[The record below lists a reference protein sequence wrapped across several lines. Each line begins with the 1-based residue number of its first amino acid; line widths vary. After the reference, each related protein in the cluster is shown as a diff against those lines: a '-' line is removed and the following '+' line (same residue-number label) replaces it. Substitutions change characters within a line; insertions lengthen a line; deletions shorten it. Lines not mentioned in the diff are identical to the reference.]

1 MVNGKSGNRV
11 LVVGSGFAGLAM
23 GIRLKQAGFDDFTI
37 LERSGEVGGTWL
49 DNSYPGAGCDV
60 ESHLYSL
67 SFEPNAK
74 WTRAF
79 APQKE
84 ILEYLVHCADKYDVR
99 RHVRFHAGVERAR
112 FDEAAATWHVD
123 IAGGERLSAA
133 VLVAGCGPLNRPST
147 PDIAG
152 LDTFAGKTFHSS
164 RWDHSVPLDGKRV
177 AVIGTGASAIQIVPA
192 IAPTVERLY
201 VYQRTAPWIVPKP
214 DRAFGPIERSLY
226 ARVPALQRMSR
237 YWIYLQREL
246 LGLGFGV
253 EPRILALAER
263 MARRYLAKSVADGAL
278 RAKLAPDYRMGCKRI
293 LPTNDW
299 YPTLQRPNVELVTDR
314 IERVLPGAVATTD
327 GRTREV
333 DAVVLAT
340 GFMASE
346 QVAPF
351 EVRGRG
357 GRDLGEAW
365 SDGAEAYLGS
375 TISGF
380 PNLFL
385 IVGPNTGLG
394 HTSMVVMIESQ
405 VRYVVDA
412 IRTMRERGL
421 ATVDVRPDAQA
432 SYNARI
438 QERLARTVWASGC
451 KSWYLTRTG
460 KNTTLWPGSTVE
472 FAYRTR
478 RFDADA
484 YDVERSSAARP
495 GSKRGARPFAAEQVA
510 HAALDRGEP
519 TRVAP

>member
-1 MVNGKSGNRV
+1 MVNGKDGNRV

-60 ESHLYSL
+60 ESHLYSF

-84 ILEYLVHCADKYDVR
+84 ILDYLVRCADKYDVR
-99 RHVRFHAGVERAR
+99 RHIRFHAGVQRAR
-112 FDEAAATWHVD
+112 FDETASLWHVD
-123 IAGGERLSAA
+123 IAGGERLRAR
-133 VLVAGCGPLNRPST
+133 VLVAGCGPLSRPST
-147 PDIAG
+147 PDISG
-152 LDTFAGKTFHSS
+152 LDSFKGKIFHSS
-164 RWDHSVPLDGKRV
+164 RWDHSFPLDGKRV

-192 IAPTVERLY
+192 IAPKVERLT
-201 VYQRTAPWIVPKP
+201 VYQRTPPWIVPKP
-214 DRAFGPIERSLY
+214 DRAFGPVERALY
-226 ARVPALQRMSR
+226 ARVPGLHRMSR
-237 YWIYLQREL
+237 YRIYLQREL

-253 EPRILALAER
+253 EPRILQLAER
-263 MARRYLAKSVADGAL
+263 MARRYLAKSVADRAL
-278 RAKLAPDYRMGCKRI
+278 RARLAPDYRMGCKRI

-299 YPTLQRPNVELVTDR
+299 YPTLQRPNVELVSDR
-314 IERVLPGAVATTD
+314 IERVLPGAVATSD

-333 DAVVLAT
+333 DAIVLAT

-351 EVRGRG
+351 EVRGRDE
-357 GRDLGEAW
+357 RDLGEEW
-365 SDGAEAYLGS
+365 RDGAEAYLGS
-375 TISGF
+375 TVSGF

-394 HTSMVVMIESQ
+394 HTSMVVMIEAQ
-405 VRYVVDA
+405 VRYVLDA
-412 IRTMRERGL
+412 IKTMRDRGL
-421 ATVDVRPDAQA
+421 VTVDVRPDSQA
-432 SYNARI
+432 SYNARL

-451 KSWYLTRTG
+451 KSWYLTRSG

-478 RFDADA
+478 RFDAEA
-484 YDVERSSAARP
+484 YDVAPRSAVRTRTKRDARP
-495 GSKRGARPFAAEQVA
+495 LAAEQVA
-510 HAALDRGEP
+510 HAAFDRGETP
-519 TRVAP
+519 GMAP